1 MRDQSNIVGISAIIT
16 SYNEEPNI
24 RTAIESVLWAE
35 KVFVVDSF
43 STDKTVEIAKEYA
56 PKVEVVQH
64 EFICSAAQL
73 NWALDNLPI
82 KTEWVFILD
91 SDEIVTPR
99 LRDEI
104 LRTVANPKHDAY
116 TVRRLLR
123 FLGKWIRFA
132 GRSTPVVRLFRK
144 DKARYEMRKVNAHP
158 IVNGSIGHLRSW
170 LLHWDR
176 KPLTAFLR
184 RHNRFSSAEAEE
196 RYKVWFKGIRDAE
209 DAIGGRAK
217 VVRFIKN
224 SIWPRLPVVARCTA
238 IFLWRYLFCF
248 GFLDGLP
255 GLFYCLHHAAHE
267 LYINMKT
274 YELRLRERGKV

>member
-1 MRDQSNIVGISAIIT
+1 VVTVIIT
-16 SYNEEPNI
+16 CFNEEPNI
-24 RTAIESVLWAE
+24 GTAIESVLWAD

-56 PKVEVVQH
+56 PQVEVVQH

-144 DKARYEMRKVNAHP
+144 DKARYEMRNVNAHP
-158 IVNGSIGHLRSW
+158 VVNGSVGHLRSW

-176 KPLTAFLR
+176 KPLSAFLR

-196 RYKVWFKGIRDAE
+196 RYKVWYRGIHDAE
-209 DAIGGRAK
+209 DAISGRAK

-224 SIWPRLPVVARCTA
+224 SVWPRLPPPLRWAAVFFWMYFVR
-238 IFLWRYLFCF
+238 F

-255 GLFYCLHHAAHE
+255 GLFFCLNKTCYE
-267 LYINMKT
+267 MQVCMKVH
-274 YELRLRERGKV
+274 ELRLREQGKI